1 MACCSARSEITV
13 VTFGDGCEA
22 CHFEQVTYLWYAQKS
37 VQMKKA
43 AEAAAEESRLKIEA
57 LRAELQSATLREPQV
72 PTTRVP
78 AACAQGY
85 NADMRLIGLG

>member
-1 MACCSARSEITV
+1 
-13 VTFGDGCEA
+13 
-22 CHFEQVTYLWYAQKS
+22 
-37 VQMKKA
+37 MKKA
-43 AEAAAEESRLKIEA
+43 AEAAAEKSRLEIES

-78 AACAQGY
+78 AACAPGY